1 MHKKCLVLVSQSW
14 VELSWDT
21 IQSKQRGR
29 YVIILTFALMLTIS
43 NRGNQMPPSP
53 IRKLVPYA
61 EAAKKKGV
69 KVYHLNIGQP
79 DIETP
84 PAILDAVRNADIKV
98 LEYSHSAGNESY
110 RRKLVQYY
118 KSVGINVSHDQILIT
133 TGGSE
138 AIMFGF
144 FTCLN
149 PGDEVII
156 PEPFYANYNGFAC
169 AAGVNVVPI
178 TSSIETGFALP
189 PISDFEKV
197 ITDKTKAII
206 ICSPN
211 NPTGYLYSREEMEAL
226 KEICIKYNLYLFS
239 DEAYREFCY
248 DGEYV
253 SAMHLNGLEQHVVL
267 MDTISKRYSACGARL
282 GAFVTK
288 NKAVYD
294 AAMKFAQA
302 RLSPPGLAQIM
313 GEAAV
318 DLPESYFDAPKAE
331 YLLRRNLLVS
341 RLNAMPGVFCPNPG
355 GAFYAIAKLPIDDS
369 DKFCQ
374 WLLEEFS
381 YNNQT
386 VMLAPATGFYG
397 TAGLGKNEVR
407 LAYVLNLDALN
418 AAMDCLERAL
428 EVYPGKV
435 KTEEKAAAMVK

>member
-1 MHKKCLVLVSQSW
+1 MLKIS
-14 VELSWDT
+14 
-21 IQSKQRGR
+21 QRGE
-29 YVIILTFALMLTIS
+29 L
-43 NRGNQMPPSP
+43 MPPSP
-53 IRKLVPYA
+53 IRKLVPFA
-61 EAAKKKGV
+61 EAAKKKGI

-84 PAILDAVRNADIKV
+84 PAILDAVKKSDIKV

-118 KSVGINVSHDQILIT
+118 KKVGINVTHEQILIT

-156 PEPFYANYNGFAC
+156 PEPFYANYNGFAV

-178 TSSIETGFALP
+178 KSNIETGFALP
-189 PISDFEKV
+189 PIADFEKV
-197 ITDKTKAII
+197 ITPKTKAII

-211 NPTGYLYSREEMEAL
+211 NPTGYLYSKTEMEAL
-226 KEICIKYNLYLFS
+226 KNICIKFNLYLFS

-253 SAMHLNGLEQHVVL
+253 SAMHLEGMDEYVVL

-282 GAFVTK
+282 GALVTK

-294 AAMKFAQA
+294 SAMKFAQA

-318 DLPESYFDAPKAE
+318 DLPDHYFDAPKAE
-331 YLLRRNLLVS
+331 YMARRDLLVG
-341 RLNAMPGVFCPNPG
+341 RLNAMPGVYCPNPG
-355 GAFYAIAKLPIDDS
+355 GAFYAMAKLPIDDS

-374 WLLEEFS
+374 WLLEDFS

-397 TAGLGKNEVR
+397 TPGLGKNEVR
-407 LAYVLNLDALN
+407 LAYVLNLKALD
-418 AAMDCLERAL
+418 AAMDCLEKAL
-428 EVYPGKV
+428 LEYPGR
-435 KTEEKAAAMVK
+435 TALTTKAAVATDK

>member
-1 MHKKCLVLVSQSW
+1 
-14 VELSWDT
+14 
-21 IQSKQRGR
+21 
-29 YVIILTFALMLTIS
+29 MLTIS
-43 NRGNQMPPSP
+43 NRGQQMPPSP
-53 IRKLVPYA
+53 IRKLVPFA
-61 EAAKKKGV
+61 EAAKKKGI

-84 PAILDAVRNADIKV
+84 PAIMDAVRNADIKV

-118 KSVGINVSHDQILIT
+118 KSVGIDISHDQILIT

-144 FTCLN
+144 FACLN

-169 AAGVNVVPI
+169 AAGVTVVPI
-178 TSSIETGFALP
+178 TSRIETGFALP

-197 ITDKTKAII
+197 ITSKTKAII

-211 NPTGYLYSREEMEAL
+211 NPTGYLYSRKEMEAL
-226 KEICIKYNLYLFS
+226 KEICIQHNLYLFS

-253 SAMHLNGLEQHVVL
+253 SAMHLEGLEQHVVL
-267 MDTISKRYSACGARL
+267 MDTISKRYSACGARI

-288 NKAVYD
+288 NKGVYD

-318 DLPESYFDAPKAE
+318 DLPASYFDAPKAE
-331 YLLRRNLLVS
+331 YLSRRNLLVS
-341 RLNAMPGVFCPNPG
+341 RLNAMDGVYCPNPG
-355 GAFYAIAKLPIDDS
+355 GAFYAIAKLPIDNS

-397 TAGLGKNEVR
+397 TQGLGSDEVR

-418 AAMDCLERAL
+418 SAMDCLEKAL
-428 EVYPGKV
+428 EVYPGRV
-435 KTEEKAAAMVK
+435 TTEKLVAATEK